1 MEFNVNVGWITHPHV
16 ASGRAERR
24 IMRRSTDAN
33 AGRVAIADVEFCFN
47 YDGNDESCGRV
58 DWMGG

>member
-1 MEFNVNVGWITHPHV
+1 MSM
-16 ASGRAERR
+16 SGGLLIPRT
-24 IMRRSTDAN
+24 MRRSTDVN